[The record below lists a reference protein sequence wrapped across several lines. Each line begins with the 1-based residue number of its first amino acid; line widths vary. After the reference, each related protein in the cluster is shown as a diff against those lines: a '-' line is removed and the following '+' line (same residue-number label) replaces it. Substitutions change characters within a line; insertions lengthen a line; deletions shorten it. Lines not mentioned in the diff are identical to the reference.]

1 MGTTTSPWSRAA
13 AAARTGLTAGL
24 KTSLYLLRIMV
35 PVSLAVALLRWSGA
49 LGWTAGLLAPAM
61 RLLGLPGE
69 GALVLVSAATLNVY
83 SAVAVIEGLSLS
95 ARETTILAIMCL
107 SAHNLFIETAVMK
120 SSGSSATKMVLL
132 RVGTA
137 VALAA
142 ALNLLL
148 PASEAGQGVA
158 ATVAQAEPAF
168 LPAMAAWG
176 LSTLRLVVKILL
188 LVEAIMVGQRLLEE
202 FGIMDLL
209 SRLVAPAMR
218 VFGLSRDASFLWIV
232 VNVVGYAYG
241 AGIIVD
247 RVKDGKMKPQE
258 ADLFNHH
265 AAVCHSLLEDTALFL
280 AIGVPLF
287 WITIPRLAAALLVV
301 WFERTR
307 RHRFRRSFRVGT
319 A

>member
-1 MGTTTSPWSRAA
+1 MGTTTTPWSRAA
-13 AAARTGLTAGL
+13 TAARTGLTAGL

-49 LGWTAGLLAPAM
+49 LGWAAGILAPAM
-61 RLLGLPGE
+61 GLLGLPGE
-69 GALVLVSAATLNVY
+69 GAMVLVSAAALNVY

-95 ARETTILAIMCL
+95 PREITILAIMCL
-107 SAHNLFIETAVMK
+107 SAHNLFVETAVMK

-142 ALNLLL
+142 VLNLLL
-148 PASEAGQGVA
+148 PASRAGEAA
-158 ATVAQAEPAF
+158 AVAQAEAAF

-176 LSTLRLVVKILL
+176 LSTLRLVVKIVL

-202 FGIMDLL
+202 FGVMDLL

-218 VFGLSRDASFLWIV
+218 VLGLSRDASFLWIV
-232 VNVVGYAYG
+232 VNAVGYAYG

-247 RVKDGKMKPQE
+247 RVKEGKMKPQD

-287 WITIPRLAAALLVV
+287 WITVPRLAAALVVV
-301 WFERTR
+301 WFERIR